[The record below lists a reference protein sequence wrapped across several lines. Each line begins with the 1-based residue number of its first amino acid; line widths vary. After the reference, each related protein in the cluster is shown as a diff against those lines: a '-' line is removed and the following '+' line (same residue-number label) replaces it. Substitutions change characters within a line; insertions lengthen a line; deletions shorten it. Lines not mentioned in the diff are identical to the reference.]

1 MPIGSQLL
9 PECVPRS
16 ATRCAPHPALF
27 SGPFVLHSRRV
38 SRRAFHSCG
47 FVFTPYTSSRLS
59 FTHVASAVVASRAAR
74 SITSRSLVAS
84 SSFFYGAREHHAQHF
99 LLLRVLPGL
108 GLLHARFS
116 SFRVERMRAGDVGSS
131 APSASTVGG
140 AGHCRRPHVSH
151 SVLLHTYRRMSV
163 TSHVR
168 LSCLLCAVAR
178 KAETVWLSRVT
189 CRQVV
194 IRQCFPN

>member
-1 MPIGSQLL
+1 MRPAIGD
-9 PECVPRS
+9 
-16 ATRCAPHPALF
+16 
-27 SGPFVLHSRRV
+27 RRDGV
-38 SRRAFHSCG
+38 DDGTARAADGHAGEARR
-47 FVFTPYTSSRLS
+47 SSRLS

-140 AGHCRRPHVSH
+140 AGYCRRPHVSH
-151 SVLLHTYRRMSV
+151 SVLLHTYRRISV

-168 LSCLLCAVAR
+168 SLVCCAPSPAKQR
-178 KAETVWLSRVT
+178 PFGRVGSHVG
-189 CRQVV
+189 RW
-194 IRQCFPN
+194 